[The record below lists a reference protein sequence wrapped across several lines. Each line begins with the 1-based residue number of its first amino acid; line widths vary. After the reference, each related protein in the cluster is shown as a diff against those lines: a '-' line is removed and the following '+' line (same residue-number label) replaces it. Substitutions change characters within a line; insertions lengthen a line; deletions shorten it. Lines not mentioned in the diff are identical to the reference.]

1 MRPTVSIVGLPN
13 VGKSTFFNRL
23 IGERE
28 AIVHD
33 AEGVTRD
40 RHYGDAFWNG
50 VNFTVIDTG
59 GYLPD
64 DMDVIITGVREQVHI
79 AIEESDVI
87 LFVVDTVTGI
97 HPIYLAVA
105 VLLRRQEMP
114 VNALANKSDNDKLIM
129 IAI

>member
-1 MRPTVSIVGLPN
+1 MNQTVSIVGRPN

-79 AIEESDVI
+79 AIEEADVI
-87 LFVVDTVTGI
+87 LCGVDTVTGV
-97 HPIYLAVA
+97 HPIGQAVDD
-105 VLLRRQEMP
+105 LRRIQAEA
-114 VNALANKSDNDKLIM
+114 VHVVANKV
-129 IAI
+129 